1 MQDKHYGRQNKRR
14 EQRVDIRNSHNIND
28 FYTNRQMHMTKEL
41 KPGQLCTV
49 DKKLYRA
56 KNEMISG
63 TCTGCAFRYDAQ
75 LCANIRCGNYG
86 VILQEVKIKKEKL
99 HA

>member
-1 MQDKHYGRQNKRR
+1 
-14 EQRVDIRNSHNIND
+14 
-28 FYTNRQMHMTKEL
+28 MTKSL

-56 KNEMISG
+56 KKEIDPG
-63 TCTGCAFRYDAQ
+63 TCIGCDFEND
-75 LCANIRCGNYG
+75 LVDCSHVECGYYN
-86 VILQEVKIKKEKL
+86 VIVQEVKIKKEKL

>member
-1 MQDKHYGRQNKRR
+1 
-14 EQRVDIRNSHNIND
+14 
-28 FYTNRQMHMTKEL
+28 MTKSL

-56 KNEMISG
+56 KKEIDPG
-63 TCTGCAFRYDAQ
+63 TCTGCDLQHDDQ
-75 LCANIRCGNYG
+75 LCSHVECGYYH
-86 VILQEVKIKKEKL
+86 VIVQEVKIKKEKL